1 MDNHSKESFMERHLL
16 LTVNAYHTHQHASRF
31 ASYFLKNDKNTR
43 LTLFY
48 VAPNPHLNMD
58 FSQDALRNI
67 TEADTLAATYKRKG
81 SQALKLAKDFLV
93 NNGFPPDM
101 IETKLQLKHYGTAM
115 DIIQEAA
122 RGYYDAVLLGRRGL
136 SMFEEMLGDSVSKNI
151 LTGDIDFPLWICKEP
166 EAGRKHV
173 LLCADGSEQSLR
185 VADHVGFMLAE
196 SKTHDVT
203 LFHVCDK
210 DEKKIALS
218 FDATR
223 AALIANAFP
232 LDRIHEKVVPCDNV
246 AATILSYAQENN
258 FAAIAMGTTGAGQRS
273 LKNMF
278 MGSVCM
284 SIFKS
289 LRKVSLIVS
298 R

>member
-1 MDNHSKESFMERHLL
+1 MERHLL

-31 ASYFLKNDKNTR
+31 VSYFLKDEKHTR

-48 VAPNPHLNMD
+48 VAPNPHQHMD
-58 FSQDALRNI
+58 FSQDATRNI

-81 SQALKLAKDFLV
+81 LQALARAKELLIS
-93 NNGFPPDM
+93 NGFPPEM
-101 IETKLQLKHYGTAM
+101 IDTKLHLKHHGTAM

-122 RGYYDAVLLGRRGL
+122 KGYYDAVLLGRRGV

-166 EAGRKHV
+166 EAGRKGI

-185 VADHVGFMLAE
+185 IADHVGFMFAE
-196 SKTHDVT
+196 SQNHDVT

-210 DEKKIALS
+210 DRKKIDLS
-218 FDATR
+218 FEATR
-223 AALIANAFP
+223 SALIDNDFP
-232 LDRIHEKVVPCDNV
+232 QERIHEKIVSCDNV
-246 AATILSYAQENN
+246 APTILNYALDNR

-273 LKNMF
+273 LKNLF

-289 LRKVSLIVS
+289 LRKVALFVS